1 MGDPRKIRSKYSKP
15 GHPWQKARIDEEK
28 GLKRTYA
35 FKNKKEM
42 WRMNSKLKKVQAHAK
57 KLNAQRGPQAE
68 RETQELLKRLTKL
81 GLLTDNVSLSAVL
94 GLTVENVNDRRLQS
108 VVHRNNLANS
118 MKQARQF
125 ITHRHIAISGTPV
138 TSPSHLVTLE
148 EEGALSFVGKS
159 PFNDDMHPERMTGDQ
174 RKEAAALRDAAEK
187 AAAEQAEKNAEA
199 EKAKSEAPA
208 EEKEAPAEEKVPA
221 EATEEKPAEEK
232 KAPAE
237 ATEEKPAEEKEAATE
252 EKPAEDNAIPKEE
265 VPPPE
270 PKEEQTE

>member
-28 GLKRTYA
+28 GLKRKYA

-42 WRMNSKLKKVQAHAK
+42 WRMSSKLKKVQAHAK
-57 KLNAQRGPQAE
+57 KLNAQRGDQAE
-68 RETQELLKRLTKL
+68 RETQELLQRLTKL

-94 GLTVENVNDRRLQS
+94 GLTVENLNDRRLQS
-108 VVHRNNLANS
+108 VVHKNNLANS

-125 ITHRHIAISGTPV
+125 ITHRHIAINGVPV

-148 EEGALSFVGKS
+148 EEGALSFVENS
-159 PFNDDMHPERMTGDQ
+159 PFKDEMHPERMTKDQ
-174 RKEAAALRDAAEK
+174 RKEAAALREAAEK
-187 AAAEQAEKNAEA
+187 AAKEQAEKNAEEA
-199 EKAKSEAPA
+199 AKEAEAPA
-208 EEKEAPAEEKVPA
+208 EAEPETNA
-221 EATEEKPAEEK
+221 MTE
-232 KAPAE
+232 
-237 ATEEKPAEEKEAATE
+237 
-252 EKPAEDNAIPKEE
+252 EE